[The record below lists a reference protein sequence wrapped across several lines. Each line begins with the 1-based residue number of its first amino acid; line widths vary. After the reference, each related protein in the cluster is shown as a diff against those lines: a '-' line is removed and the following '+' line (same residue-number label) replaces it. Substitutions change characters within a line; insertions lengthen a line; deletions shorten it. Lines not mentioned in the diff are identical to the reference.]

1 MKCKTWAS
9 LRDMIPVNLTLKALA
24 AVEIV
29 SASAVH
35 LNAVSLLSEFFQ
47 FLVLS
52 APLLRH
58 FKKTRLIY
66 LKKLFTGL
74 TLVFIA
80 FSLSFGYLLCA
91 KNLIK
96 ITQVTLDQLLPSV
109 HFILSFSYS
118 TSLLELSWLFL
129 AQLTLLV
136 EYFLKEQFNFPL
148 TESLSQMYKVL
159 LVNYLLIS
167 KQNIKLNWHKLKVSI
182 RHLLIKVTLYMPH

>member
-47 FLVLS
+47 FWVLS

-182 RHLLIKVTLYMPH
+182 PHLLIKVTLYMPH